1 MNGWKA
7 KQPEPGDQIRVGRQY
22 YFHHGIYI
30 GNGEV
35 VHFCAE
41 NGDGMTDPAA
51 VKVRKTSLTQFL
63 LGGFLEVR
71 EYSLAEKRQ
80 HKRPD
85 EIVETAL
92 SRLGEG
98 GYDAL
103 KNNCEDFS
111 NECAFGKRMPSQVD
125 EIRKKITEMMK

>member
-1 MNGWKA
+1 MSWKA
-7 KQPEPGDQIRVGRQY
+7 KQPEPGDQVRVGRQY

-41 NGDGMTDPAA
+41 NSDGMTDPAS
-51 VKVRKTSLTQFL
+51 VKFRKTSLAQFL

-71 EYSLAEKRQ
+71 EYSLSEERQ
-80 HKRPD
+80 RRKPD
-85 EIVETAL
+85 EIVKTTI
-92 SRLGEG
+92 SRLGES

-111 NECAFGKRMPSQVD
+111 NECAFSKRMPSQVD
-125 EIRKKITEMMK
+125 EFRKKIGEMIK

>member
-1 MNGWKA
+1 MSVWKA
-7 KQPEPGDQIRVGRQY
+7 KQPEIGDQIRVGRQY
-22 YFHHGIYI
+22 YFHHGIYV
-30 GNGEV
+30 GNAEV

-41 NGDGMTDPAA
+41 NGDGVNDPMS
-51 VKVRKTSLTQFL
+51 VKVRKTGLPQFL

-80 HKRPD
+80 RRKPE
-85 EIVETAL
+85 EIVKTAL
-92 SRLGEG
+92 ARLGEG

-125 EIRKKITEMMK
+125 EFRKKIGELIK